1 MGQLFCIASAL
12 GFGTMAILG
21 RFAAA
26 SGTDTPTLL
35 LLRFSIAGAVLWV
48 VFALRRERLPSGRDL
63 AVLVGMG
70 AIGYA
75 GQAFAYFSALE
86 HASAGLVA
94 LLLYLHPV
102 IVALLARAV
111 LGHPLRRVQ
120 LGAIALAVVGSALTV
135 GNASDGSALG
145 VFYGIGAA
153 TIYAAYI
160 LTGSQLSNEV
170 TPIASTTVVVTSAA
184 GVFALSAAVRGTRFP
199 TTITGWAAVVAIALV
214 CTVAAVAL
222 FLAGLER
229 LGPVR
234 ASIYSTVEPVFTILL
249 AAVVLK
255 ERVTLVRTGGGALI
269 LGAVLMLARADLLR
283 ARGRALS
290 ASGGSLPEPAGGEG
304 PRA

>member
-12 GFGTMAILG
+12 CFGTMAILG
-21 RFAAA
+21 HFVAA
-26 SGTDTPTLL
+26 SGADTPTLL

-48 VFALRRERLPSGRDL
+48 VLALRPERLPSGRDL

-70 AIGYA
+70 GIGYA

-111 LGHPLRRVQ
+111 LGHALRPVQ
-120 LGAIALAVVGSALTV
+120 LLAIALAVLGSALTV
-135 GNASDGSALG
+135 GNARDGTALG
-145 VFYGIGAA
+145 VFYGIAAA

-160 LTGSQLSNEV
+160 LTGSQLSSEV

-184 GVFALSAAVRGTRFP
+184 GVFAVAAAVRGVRLPSTA
-199 TTITGWAAVVAIALV
+199 TGWAAVVAIALV

-249 AAVVLK
+249 AAAVLR
-255 ERVTLVRTGGGALI
+255 ERVTLVRACGGALI
-269 LGAVLMLARADLLR
+269 LGAVLLLARADLVR
-283 ARGRALS
+283 ARAAATPVPRS
-290 ASGGSLPEPAGGEG
+290 SLPEPAGGDG